1 MSRAEWVESSLERC
15 ARACRRLH
23 HRGCQPVLSLKVPV
37 GAGWIHELKHDGF
50 RVIALKDG
58 DEVPGP

>member
-1 MSRAEWVESSLERC
+1 VISRSNVDASASRPGS
-15 ARACRRLH
+15 APAARLH
-23 HRGCQPVLSLKVPV
+23 PSMPACPLPE
-37 GAGWIHELKHDGF
+37 GAGRDGWIHELKHDGF